1 MFPSKKSCRFFP
13 NALASSFSLNIYTG
27 QQRRK
32 AEAMYHCAEMAVNLS
47 QLLKYFRKGE
57 RTDQISKL
65 TNKSAA
71 TSGKRKS
78 LTSDQETEFIFL
90 FDPSEGRFNS
100 GIQVLRSYLSYIY
113 CKFLLKIKCCQISFS
128 KQRNLHTDLGSL
140 LWFLQQFK
148 TFLCEENVNLY

>member
-1 MFPSKKSCRFFP
+1 MSGHRQKKYKKKKIIIIINHVQSKNRARP
-13 NALASSFSLNIYTG
+13 
-27 QQRRK
+27 
-32 AEAMYHCAEMAVNLS
+32 MAARL
-47 QLLKYFRKGE
+47 
-57 RTDQISKL
+57 ISKL